1 VSRCDAPPGDLDRE
15 GARWRSQEKTDF
27 LISTWDPGTLW
38 TDFGVCADILVCFMH
53 SSLISKIEAIFI
65 AIHLQFPLGRH
76 P

>member
-1 VSRCDAPPGDLDRE
+1 MPPNDLDHE
-15 GARWRSQEKTDF
+15 GAHQMSQEKTDH
-27 LISTWDPGTLW
+27 LINAWDPGILW
-38 TDFGVCADILVCFMH
+38 TDFGVHADILVCFMH